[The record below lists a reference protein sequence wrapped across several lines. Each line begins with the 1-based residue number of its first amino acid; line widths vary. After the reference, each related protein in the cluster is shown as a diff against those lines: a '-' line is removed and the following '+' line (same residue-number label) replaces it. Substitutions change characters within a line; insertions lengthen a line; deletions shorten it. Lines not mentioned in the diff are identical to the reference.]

1 MSEPLALSLRPRIS
15 LGPLALLAL
24 AGLAA
29 LLAAF
34 ARQPS
39 ATVAADNAPT
49 TAEQG
54 LDISFQSARAVAEGY
69 EVRIRLA
76 ETAGSPALIKAS
88 LMRLSGTQG
97 ALCPVAAASPLVR
110 LSGNGVAEAVYVF
123 PFRECYEAI
132 AIAQSVTLDG
142 RLDVTRNGRSED
154 VRLTLSR
161 PATGAGRRAP
171 TSA

>member
-1 MSEPLALSLRPRIS
+1 MTGPLALSLPTRIGRGS
-15 LGPLALLAL
+15 LALWAL
-24 AGLAA
+24 AGLAV

-39 ATVAADNAPT
+39 ATVAADDALT
-49 TAEQG
+49 AAEQG

-76 ETAGSPALIKAS
+76 ETAGSPALIQAS
-88 LMRLSGTQG
+88 LMQLSGTQG

-123 PFRECYEAI
+123 PFRECYEAV
-132 AIAQSVTLDG
+132 AVAQSVKLSG
-142 RLDVTRNGRSED
+142 RLQIIRDGQVQD
-154 VRLTLSR
+154 LRLRLSR
-161 PATGAGRRAP
+161 DAADD
-171 TSA
+171 